1 MINWWDI
8 AFTAHKQV
16 LDAQAASVKAAAE
29 AVKAQAHGRKLIEA
43 NQRAVGQWA
52 RLWGIK

>member
-1 MINWWDI
+1 MMSWWDH
-8 AFTAHKQV
+8 AAAMHKQV
-16 LDAQAASVKAAAE
+16 LDAQQASLKAGNALLRSQ
-29 AVKAQAHGRKLIEA
+29 AQAHKVIEA